1 MSKERA
7 ERRAVRE
14 VERERRA
21 AERSRLKAAAARRR
35 DRRSRWQRR
44 LAWLPGMG
52 ATRWGKST
60 GPLAAKRRRVW
71 GMLAVAFLVLQV
83 LTWIVTP
90 SWGMRAAVLVV
101 SIFAFPLAAALSS
114 S

>member
-7 ERRAVRE
+7 VRRAARE
-14 VERERRA
+14 AEREQRAVQRQRLEAAEVQRRERRA
-21 AERSRLKAAAARRR
+21 
-35 DRRSRWQRR
+35 RWRRR
-44 LAWLPGMG
+44 LAWLPGVG
-52 ATRWGKST
+52 TRWSRST
-60 GPLAAKRRRVW
+60 GPLAVKRRRVW
-71 GMLAVAFLVLQV
+71 GLVALAFLVVQL

-101 SIFAFPLAAALSS
+101 SIFALPLAAALSS

>member
-7 ERRAVRE
+7 VRRAARE
-14 VERERRA
+14 TEREQRA
-21 AERSRLKAAAARRR
+21 AERERLQAAAARRR
-35 DRRSRWQRR
+35 DRRAWWHRR
-44 LAWLPGMG
+44 LSWLPGVG
-52 ATRWGKST
+52 GTRWSRSS

-71 GMLAVAFLVLQV
+71 GLVALAFVVLQA

-90 SWGMRAAVLVV
+90 SWGLRAAVLVV
-101 SIFAFPLAAALSS
+101 SIFALPLAAALSS